1 MGRVFGKRGPPGWA
15 DRGPKGFGSQMRPS
29 LKPPGVDGGETDVKA
44 RRMYEWR
51 QSYDVVIEM
60 LHKRMRG
67 GRRESSNV
75 S

>member
-1 MGRVFGKRGPPGWA
+1 
-15 DRGPKGFGSQMRPS
+15 MRPS